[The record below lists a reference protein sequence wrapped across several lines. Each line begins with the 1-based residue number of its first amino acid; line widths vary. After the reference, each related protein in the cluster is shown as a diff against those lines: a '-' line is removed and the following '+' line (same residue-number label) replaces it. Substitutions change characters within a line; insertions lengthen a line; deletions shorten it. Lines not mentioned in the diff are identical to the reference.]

1 MTLLPFDTAAA
12 ETYTERLV
20 SAAEWASTWVVV
32 PAFNEG
38 RVVVDTI
45 GSLRAV
51 ATNIVVVDD
60 CSSDDTALQLDGMS
74 VTVLRHA
81 VNVGQGAALQTGI
94 EWALRHGALYLVTF
108 DADGQHDPHDISPL
122 LTTLID
128 QRLDIVLGSRFRGQA
143 IGISRT
149 RRLLLRTALAFTR
162 LSTGLPVTD
171 VHNGLRAFRA
181 TAAPALRITQDRMAH
196 ASEILDHIA
205 RARLS
210 WAEVPTT
217 VRYSG
222 YSVTKGQ
229 TSLGAIDIL
238 FELLFGRLR
247 R

>member
-12 ETYTERLV
+12 ETHTERLV

-45 GSLRAV
+45 ESLRAV

-238 FELLFGRLR
+238 FELMFGRLR

>member
-1 MTLLPFDTAAA
+1 MTPVPPDGTAPG
-12 ETYTERLV
+12 TQTERPV

-38 RVVVDTI
+38 PVIRDTI
-45 GSLRAV
+45 ESLRAV
-51 ATNIVVVDD
+51 ASNVVVVDD
-60 CSSDDTALQLDGMS
+60 CSSDDTASQLEGLP

-94 EWALRHGALYLVTF
+94 DWALRHGARYVVTF
-108 DADGQHDPHDISPL
+108 DADGQHDPRDVPRL
-122 LTTLID
+122 LTALID
-128 QRLDIVLGSRFRGQA
+128 RPVDIVIGSRFRGQA

-149 RRLLLRTALAFTR
+149 RRLLLRIALAFTR

-181 TAAPALRITQDRMAH
+181 SAAPTLRITQDRMAH

-205 RARLS
+205 RARLA

-217 VRYSG
+217 VRYSR

-229 TSLGAIDIL
+229 SSLGAIDIL
-238 FELLFGRLR
+238 FELIFGRLR

>member
-1 MTLLPFDTAAA
+1 MTLLPPDTAAS
-12 ETYTERLV
+12 ETPTERLV
-20 SAAEWASTWVVV
+20 SAAEWASAWVVV

-38 RVVVDTI
+38 RVIGDTI
-45 GSLRAV
+45 EGLRAV

-60 CSSDDTALQLDGMS
+60 CSSDDTARQLDGLP

-108 DADGQHDPHDISPL
+108 DADGQHDPRDIPPL
-122 LTTLID
+122 LTALID

-181 TAAPALRITQDRMAH
+181 GAAPTLRITQDRMAH
-196 ASEILDHIA
+196 ASEILEHIA
-205 RARLS
+205 RARLA

-229 TSLGAIDIL
+229 SSLGAIDIL
-238 FELLFGRLR
+238 FELMFGRLR